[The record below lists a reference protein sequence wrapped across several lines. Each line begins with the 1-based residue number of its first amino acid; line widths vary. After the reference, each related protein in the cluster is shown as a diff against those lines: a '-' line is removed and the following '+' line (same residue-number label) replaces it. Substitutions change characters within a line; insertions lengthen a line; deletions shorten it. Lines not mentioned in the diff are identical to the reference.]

1 MLAVLT
7 LCPMRAKNM
16 AAMAIGTTLQWR
28 GNEWWTTFGP
38 ADMKNRRAFESP
50 LPGLTA
56 LIDSY
61 LERYRPVLVARSTP
75 PIAGNALW
83 ISVTGKRL
91 SPKQI
96 GQIVSRRTE
105 RELGHDLNPHLFRKL
120 VPTELAIHDPEHV
133 GVAPDSDRQSG
144 HASLR
149 LSAKS
154 ATSRAHSMTASA
166 VASSVCGTLRPN
178 AFAVLRFMTSSYFV
192 GACTCRSAAFSPL
205 RTRST

>member
-133 GVAPDSDRQSG
+133 GVAQPLLGHADYRTTERAYNLGRALDAARRHYGVLRAIRGGITSDRQPSRRPGAGEASTKGKGRSG
-144 HASLR
+144 LAVP
-149 LSAKS
+149 KS
-154 ATSRAHSMTASA
+154 SKK
-166 VASSVCGTLRPN
+166 G
-178 AFAVLRFMTSSYFV
+178 
-192 GACTCRSAAFSPL
+192 
-205 RTRST
+205 